1 MPSLLWA
8 LCRIYWHRALLGA
21 ALVLVPVFL
30 FIWLATVNW
39 SASVVLAVLAIVIAI
54 IAAAIGAAWGALHD
68 IRGPLPKNGYGLCS
82 GHAADRAKD
91 GNAPIPLTDWLHQ
104 LLQSLA
110 GRTTDAQPVTFGDL
124 WGTKGKHR
132 DLEER
137 KIDLVLMTTNATRG
151 VSHRFPFLEGQW
163 GPLFVNEADFARL
176 FPASVVNWM
185 KKHRAPKPGN
195 IESDR
200 RFFRLPA
207 PADLPILV
215 GVRMSLSFPFL
226 LSAVPLYAPSYKTG
240 AKAEL
245 RKCWFS
251 DGGITSNFPIHFFD
265 GPLPSRPTF
274 GINLVPASVD
284 VMEKA
289 APGGGLKFRAKPG
302 GGEE

>member
-1 MPSLLWA
+1 MPDLLASGFAW
-8 LCRIYWHRALLGA
+8 RGTRSR
-21 ALVLVPVFL
+21 PVFL

-137 KIDLVLMTTNATRG
+137 KIDLVLMTD
-151 VSHRFPFLEGQW
+151 EC
-163 GPLFVNEADFARL
+163 DAR
-176 FPASVVNWM
+176 
-185 KKHRAPKPGN
+185 
-195 IESDR
+195 
-200 RFFRLPA
+200 RLPS
-207 PADLPILV
+207 LPV
-215 GVRMSLSFPFL
+215 SRRPMGAAVR
-226 LSAVPLYAPSYKTG
+226 
-240 AKAEL
+240 E
-245 RKCWFS
+245 
-251 DGGITSNFPIHFFD
+251 
-265 GPLPSRPTF
+265 
-274 GINLVPASVD
+274 
-284 VMEKA
+284 
-289 APGGGLKFRAKPG
+289 
-302 GGEE
+302 